1 MWEKPPWWPTGGGT
15 DLLGLV
21 GVGQRDDHP
30 DDVEVVEGGAGA
42 EGAGQHCRLTPGHL
56 DAALGHGH
64 VQGLNTH
71 CRGQTGGATE
81 SAFFKLLSL
90 SLTHTHT
97 HIYGSKI
104 SCLDPLG
111 HRS

>member
-1 MWEKPPWWPTGGGT
+1 MEGPTGGGT
-15 DLLGLV
+15 HLLGLV

-64 VQGLNTH
+64 VQGPHTR
-71 CRGQTGGATE
+71 CRGQTDRQGAPPP
-81 SAFFKLLSL
+81 SFVFRKL
-90 SLTHTHT
+90 
-97 HIYGSKI
+97 
-104 SCLDPLG
+104 
-111 HRS
+111 